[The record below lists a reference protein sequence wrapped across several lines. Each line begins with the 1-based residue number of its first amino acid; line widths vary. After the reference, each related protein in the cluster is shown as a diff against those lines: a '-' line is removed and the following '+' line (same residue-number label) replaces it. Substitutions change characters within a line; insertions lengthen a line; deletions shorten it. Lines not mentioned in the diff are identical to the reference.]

1 MLKTLLLIV
10 LLFAVY
16 HGIKVFFLTR
26 TSPPHEKSKQLIREL
41 EKTKTQLTAKENQKM
56 AEEIDRYFRDH
67 YPLIS

>member
-26 TSPPHEKSKQLIREL
+26 TSTPHEKSKQLIREL